1 MNKVLDAFIGGWQL
15 NGTYEWQQGQPILL
29 SQGFFY
35 PGDIT
40 QVESRAGQR
49 NGAGEKYGIGPL
61 PVFVN
66 PDGSTFTGSSVL
78 RLSSSSLRT
87 LPTTLD
93 NLRHMPFTSV
103 NLSLTKN
110 FRLGEGKR
118 LQIRGEAINAFNHP
132 YFIDLSADPTNA
144 NFGLYSTQRNVPRDI
159 QIGAK
164 FTF

>member
-1 MNKVLDAFIGGWQL
+1 MNKVLDAFIGGWQF

-29 SQGFFY
+29 SQAFY
-35 PGDIT
+35 YNGDIN

-49 NGAGEKYGIGPL
+49 TGDGRKYGIDL
-61 PVFVN
+61 PVFVT
-66 PDGSTFTGSSVL
+66 PDGSPFDTTTIL

-87 LPTTLD
+87 IPTTLD
-93 NLRHMPFTSV
+93 NLRHMPFSSV
-103 NLSLTKN
+103 QLSLTKN
-110 FRLGEGKR
+110 FGLGEGR
-118 LQIRGEAINAFNHP
+118 NLQIRGEALNAFNHP

-144 NFGLYSTQRNVPRDI
+144 SFGLYSTQRNTPRDI